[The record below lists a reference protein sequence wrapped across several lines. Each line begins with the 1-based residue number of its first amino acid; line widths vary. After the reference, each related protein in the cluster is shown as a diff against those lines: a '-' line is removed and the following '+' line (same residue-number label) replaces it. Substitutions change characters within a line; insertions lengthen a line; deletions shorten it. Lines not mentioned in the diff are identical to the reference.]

1 MLAADPEFSI
11 LIEVANAAGYG
22 ADFTQ
27 PLPVTLFAPTNAAF
41 EALDDDRLAELRT
54 DPEAADAL
62 VRDLALEDAIPSDE
76 LTSDTVTTIGGS
88 TVEIEVDAD
97 TITFAGAPVVRPDIM
112 ASNGIA
118 HGIETVP
125 GG

>member
-1 MLAADPEFSI
+1 VLAADPDFSI

-41 EALDDDRLAELRT
+41 DALDPDRLAELRT
-54 DPEAADAL
+54 DAAAADAL
-62 VRDLALEDAIPSDE
+62 VRDLALEGAIPSDE
-76 LTSDTVTTIGGS
+76 LASGPATTIGGS
-88 TVEIEVDAD
+88 VVEIEVASD
-97 TITFAGAPVVRPDIM
+97 TITFAGAAVERPDIT
-112 ASNGIA
+112 ASNGVA

-125 GG
+125 GD